1 VGVGRLPGRGV
12 WLGAGTTPRTAVTLV
27 LAALTVLGF
36 AGTAAAPSAA
46 APSAA
51 APSASAS
58 AASAASAALAA
69 TRATAIGASKTVWL
83 CRPGQA
89 DDPCTSDLSST
100 TVTAAGSAQTVT
112 ASPAPAS
119 KFDCFYV
126 YPTVSPQ
133 TTANAN
139 LEVQPAETV
148 TAEDQAARFS
158 QVCRVWAPMYRQR
171 TVASLFKNQPGA
183 NQVAY
188 QSLLAGWKDYLA
200 HDNHGRPIIF
210 IGHSQGAAMLIRLL
224 QNEIDPNPR
233 LRKLMVSA
241 ILLGGNVTIPIGKTV
256 GGSFRHIPTCGSATE
271 TGCVI
276 AYSSFGTAP
285 PPDTLFGRPG
295 TGVSSLSGQT
305 ASAGLQVACVNPV
318 TFSTASGA
326 LVPYF
331 FSVNDP
337 VSGVQVRTSWVSFPG
352 LYTARCET
360 IGGATTL
367 QVTPTRIPD
376 DPRPLVTA
384 SLGPRW
390 GYHADDVNLALG
402 NLLAD
407 VADEEG
413 AG

>member
-1 VGVGRLPGRGV
+1 MFV
-12 WLGAGTTPRTAVTLV
+12 LGALALVGLAGAVATP
-27 LAALTVLGF
+27 AA
-36 AGTAAAPSAA
+36 
-46 APSAA
+46 
-51 APSASAS
+51 
-58 AASAASAALAA
+58 AA
-69 TRATAIGASKTVWL
+69 TRTTATTASTTVWL

-100 TVTAAGSAQTVT
+100 TVSADGSTETVA
-112 ASPAPAS
+112 ASPATAS

-126 YPTVSPQ
+126 YPTVSEQ

-139 LEVQPAETV
+139 LKVQPVETV
-148 TAEDQAARFS
+148 SAEEQVARFS
-158 QVCRVWAPMYRQR
+158 PVCRVWAAMYRQR

-188 QSLLAGWKDYLA
+188 DSLLAGWKDYLA
-200 HDNHGRPIIF
+200 HDNHGRPIVF

-241 ILLGGNVTIPIGKTV
+241 ILLGGNVTVPIGKTA
-256 GGSFRHIPTCGSATE
+256 GGSFTHIPTCGSATE

-285 PPDTLFGRPG
+285 PADTLFGRPG
-295 TGVSSLSGQT
+295 TGVSSLSDQT
-305 ASAGLQVACVNPV
+305 ASVGLQVACVNPV
-318 TFSTASGA
+318 TFSTAPGA
-326 LVPYF
+326 LLPYF

-337 VSGVQVRTSWVSFPG
+337 VPGVNVSTPWVSFPG

-367 QVTPTRIPD
+367 QITPTGVPG
-376 DPRPLVTA
+376 DPRPLVAAT
-384 SLGPRW
+384 LGPSW
-390 GYHADDVNLALG
+390 GYHVDDVNLALG
-402 NLLAD
+402 NLVAD
-407 VADEEG
+407 VAREEG
-413 AG
+413 ALQR